1 MTLEQFVNQT
11 RVSDED
17 LPKLSD
23 STNPTAQT
31 LRKYFTKWKN
41 IAKKKDLI
49 ASNRESEKLDEF
61 IENLKCYK
69 NEKQLSGVVATN
81 PRSETNNQIIES
93 AQSFKNR
100 YKSQKKIIEIQ
111 RSKIDNQTKIINELK
126 LGIIREDLL
135 KSMENT
141 KIEIRDIFN
150 NCSGRLLIKAPLLQP
165 PEDRDK
171 IMILSQKAPNVLQ
184 KMQQRAIERA
194 QYRNIILERKKLI
207 EETRQKLLEE
217 AIEKKKS
224 LEEEER
230 KRNLEAINEQR
241 RKDLILQKRR
251 LERKQEFESK
261 CRLAK
266 QFYEHLLVKQCF
278 RKLYTNYNKAQEHQ
292 TLAKQFYE
300 RKQKARALNVWF
312 QYVDSQYK
320 DKYEVADAHFAFK
333 TLKKAFQTIK
343 EVRTFEKYCIF
354 FFTII
359 YFSIKSKLLGH
370 YKWQKIGTTLNS
382 LLIRLFTG
390 IVMFV
395 SK

>member
-1 MTLEQFVNQT
+1 MTLKTLFKQIPQIEFFNGISEDSPRLLDVNPDCT
-11 RVSDED
+11 
-17 LPKLSD
+17 
-23 STNPTAQT
+23 TI
-31 LRKYFTKWKN
+31 LRKYFNKWKQ
-41 IAKKKDLI
+41 ITKEKRLYVSD
-49 ASNRESEKLDEF
+49 RESEKLDEF

-69 NEKQLSGVVATN
+69 NEKQLSRIVTTK
-81 PRSETNNQIIES
+81 PRYETNNQIIES

-100 YKSQKKIIEIQ
+100 YKSQKKIIEVQ
-111 RSKIDNQTKIINELK
+111 QSKIENQTKIINELK

-135 KSMENT
+135 KSIENT

-150 NCSGRLLIKAPLLQP
+150 NCSGKLLIKAPLLQA

-171 IMILSQKAPNVLQ
+171 IMILSQKAPNVMQ

-217 AIEKKKS
+217 AIEKKKA

-251 LERKQEFESK
+251 LERKQEFENK

-278 RKLYTNYNKAQEHQ
+278 RKLYTNYNKGQEHQ
-292 TLAKQFYE
+292 TLAKQFYI
-300 RKQKARALNVWF
+300 RKQKSRVFDVWF

-320 DKYEVADAHFAFK
+320 EKYELADAHFAFK
-333 TLKKAFQTIK
+333 ILKKAFQTIR
-343 EVRTFEKYCIF
+343 EVN
-354 FFTII
+354 
-359 YFSIKSKLLGH
+359 IK
-370 YKWQKIGTTLNS
+370 
-382 LLIRLFTG
+382 
-390 IVMFV
+390 
-395 SK
+395 

>member
-1 MTLEQFVNQT
+1 MLQNNMTLEQLVTQIPQIQCTNGD
-11 RVSDED
+11 SDEKS
-17 LPKLSD
+17 PISA
-23 STNPTAQT
+23 STNNPSAQT
-31 LRKYFTKWKN
+31 LRKYFTKWKKT
-41 IAKKKDLI
+41 AKKKDLI
-49 ASNRESEKLDEF
+49 VSDRESEKLDEF

-69 NEKQLSGVVATN
+69 NEKQLSRVVATK
-81 PRSETNNQIIES
+81 PESEANSQIIES

-100 YKSQKKIIEIQ
+100 YKSQKKIIEVQ
-111 RSKIDNQTKIINELK
+111 RSKIENQTKIINELK

-135 KSMENT
+135 KSMEST

-165 PEDRDK
+165 PENRDK

-217 AIEKKKS
+217 AIEKKKV

-241 RKDLILQKRR
+241 RKDLLSQKQR

-266 QFYEHLLVKQCF
+266 QFYEHLLVKQSF
-278 RKLYTNYNKAQEHQ
+278 RKLQTNYNKAQEHQ
-292 TLAKQFYE
+292 TLAEQFYI
-300 RKQKARALNVWF
+300 RKQKVRVFSVWF
-312 QYVDSQYK
+312 RYVDSQYK
-320 DKYEVADAHFAFK
+320 EKYEVADAHFAFK
-333 TLKKAFQTIK
+333 ILKKAFQTIG
-343 EVRTFEKYCIF
+343 EVNMEKYCI
-354 FFTII
+354 
-359 YFSIKSKLLGH
+359 
-370 YKWQKIGTTLNS
+370 
-382 LLIRLFTG
+382 
-390 IVMFV
+390 
-395 SK
+395 

>member
-1 MTLEQFVNQT
+1 MTLEQLVNQIPQIQCT
-11 RVSDED
+11 NG
-17 LPKLSD
+17 D
-23 STNPTAQT
+23 SEESPISATTNNNPSAQI
-31 LRKYFTKWKN
+31 LRKYFTKWKKT
-41 IAKKKDLI
+41 AKKKDLI
-49 ASNRESEKLDEF
+49 VSDRESEKLDEF

-69 NEKQLSGVVATN
+69 NEKQLSRVVATN
-81 PRSETNNQIIES
+81 PGSEANNQIIES

-100 YKSQKKIIEIQ
+100 YKSQKEIIKIQ
-111 RSKIDNQTKIINELK
+111 RSKIENQTKIIDELK

-150 NCSGRLLIKAPLLQP
+150 NCSGRLIIKAPLLQP
-165 PEDRDK
+165 PENRDK

-217 AIEKKKS
+217 AIEKKKV

-241 RKDLILQKRR
+241 RKDLISQKRR

-261 CRLAK
+261 FRLAK
-266 QFYEHLLVKQCF
+266 QFYEHLLVKQSF
-278 RKLYTNYNKAQEHQ
+278 RKLQINFNKAQEHQ
-292 TLAKQFYE
+292 TLAEQFYI
-300 RKQKARALNVWF
+300 RKQKARVFNIWF

-320 DKYEVADAHFAFK
+320 EKYEIADAHFAFK
-333 TLKKAFQTIK
+333 ILKKAFQTIR
-343 EVRTFEKYCIF
+343 EVNIENYC
-354 FFTII
+354 
-359 YFSIKSKLLGH
+359 
-370 YKWQKIGTTLNS
+370 N
-382 LLIRLFTG
+382 LIWFHNLF
-390 IVMFV
+390 
-395 SK
+395 